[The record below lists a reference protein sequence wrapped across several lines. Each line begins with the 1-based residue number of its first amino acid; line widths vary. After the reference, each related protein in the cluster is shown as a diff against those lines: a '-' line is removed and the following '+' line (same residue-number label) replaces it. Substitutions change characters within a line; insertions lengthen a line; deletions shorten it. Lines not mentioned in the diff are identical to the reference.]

1 MHYYMGMESAL
12 ENTITK
18 EAVEK
23 YVSRVI
29 ESRLQ
34 KAMEEF
40 VERNDIRLKELSL
53 IERIVRVEEELKALR
68 ESSDVQ
74 FASLQREMNARFEAM
89 NTRFEAM
96 DSRFV
101 SINDRFESMQRE
113 INARFSATQWMI
125 GIFVGI
131 PAFIFAFFKVLEF
144 MK

>member
-1 MHYYMGMESAL
+1 MESAL